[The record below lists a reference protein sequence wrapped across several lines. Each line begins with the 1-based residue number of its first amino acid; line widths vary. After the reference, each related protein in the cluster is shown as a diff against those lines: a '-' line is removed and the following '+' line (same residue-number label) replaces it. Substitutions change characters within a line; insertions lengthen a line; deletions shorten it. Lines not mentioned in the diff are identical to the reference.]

1 MDNPGT
7 HHIPKHRIPTTG
19 RIKTNPIK
27 TGINAVQQDSRPFRC
42 DRNRIILASH
52 TSILRCDS
60 P

>member
-19 RIKTNPIK
+19 RIKTDPIK
-27 TGINAVQQDSRPFRC
+27 TGINAVQQDSCSFSC

-52 TSILRCDS
+52 TRILRCDY